1 MILSQCV
8 NWWSRNDVQ
17 GQERR
22 LTHPAVTSVIT
33 LKADIRLR
41 CTK

>member
-1 MILSQCV
+1 MSP
-8 NWWSRNDVQ
+8 S

-22 LTHPAVTSVIT
+22 LAHPAVTSVIT

-41 CTK
+41 RTK